1 MGIIFK
7 ITSCIA
13 PEELDTVTN
22 RVILP
27 IRLSYSTVY
36 TYIHLTASDL
46 HTIIQTGL
54 LLARHYFDKTLT
66 TVCNFYLFI
75 NIFGWGGSKK
85 LKGVNF

>member
-1 MGIIFK
+1 MDIIFK
-7 ITSCIA
+7 ITSYVS

-27 IRLSYSTVY
+27 IRISYTTVY
-36 TYIHLTASDL
+36 NHWTASDL
-46 HTIIQTGL
+46 HIVIQTGL

-66 TVCNFYLFI
+66 TVCTFYLFI